1 MARDHPG
8 LPIILIAGIPIV
20 AVRLGVGF
28 LRFQARRKRGVQ
40 RFRETLVRNG
50 MPRDQAGRLAQS
62 YHDAGSLRKMVRAAG
77 AT

>member
-40 RFRETLVRNG
+40 GFRATLVQNG
-50 MPRDQAGRLAQS
+50 MPRQLADRLAQS
-62 YHDAGSLRKMVRAAG
+62 YHDAGSLRKVLRARG
-77 AT
+77 AA